1 MNRKLRGLQRGASLA
16 LALLVCLL
24 ALMPGASTASA
35 PSAQYAFN
43 TDAQGLLLH
52 GYDPMAY
59 FYKNKALQGSSRF
72 QAKWGGG
79 TYWFS
84 SAQHRSW
91 FKSDPDRWVPSYGG
105 WCAMS
110 LTRGKKVDADPNFF
124 VRRATGLYVFANEA
138 EMQAWL
144 TDEARHEAQAK
155 ARWEQIQFLAPADL

>member
-1 MNRKLRGLQRGASLA
+1 MIPKPGSFRRRASLA
-16 LALLVCLL
+16 LALAFGVVALL
-24 ALMPGASTASA
+24 PMASTASA

-43 TDAQGLLLH
+43 TDAGGVLLH
-52 GYDPMAY
+52 GYDLMGY
-59 FYKNKALQGSSRF
+59 YYENKALPGSNRF
-72 QAKWGGG
+72 SANWGGG

-84 SAQHRSW
+84 SAKHRSW
-91 FKSDPDRWVPSYGG
+91 FKSDPDRWVPMYGG

-124 VRRATGLYVFANEA
+124 VRRETGLYVFANQA

-144 TDEARHEAQAK
+144 TDEAKHEAQAK

>member
-1 MNRKLRGLQRGASLA
+1 MNPKLRSVHRGASLA
-16 LALLVCLL
+16 LAFAVSLI
-24 ALMPGASTASA
+24 ALIPSASTASA

-43 TDAQGLLLH
+43 TDAGGVLLH
-52 GYDPMAY
+52 GYDVMGY
-59 FYKNKALQGSSRF
+59 FYKNKALPGSDRF
-72 QAKWGGG
+72 SYKWGGA

-84 SAQHRSW
+84 SAKYRSW

-124 VRRATGLYVFANEA
+124 VRRATGLYVFANNE

-144 TDEARHEAQAK
+144 TDEAKHEAQAK
-155 ARWEQIQFLAPADL
+155 ARWEQIQFIAPADL